1 MLDQLGKS
9 QGWVAFIDT
18 RRGHFGIDVS
28 FAEPPTVEVPAF
40 AGSLNLRESRAV
52 PASPAP

>member
-9 QGWVAFIDT
+9 QGWVDFIDT

-28 FAEPPTVEVPAF
+28 FAEPATVDVPAF
-40 AGSLNLRESRAV
+40 AGSLNLRESRVV